1 MDIGFIG
8 LGSMGSAIAANL
20 VRAGHKVVVWNRTPQ
35 KAQPLVEAG
44 ATLAQTPAE
53 AARTGVVIT
62 MLSDDTAVESVV
74 HAPDGVLASLPQ
86 GGLHI
91 SMSTISV
98 ELADRLAAAHAAAG
112 QRYLSGCV
120 LGRPPAAQAAK
131 LFVVTAGAADD
142 IARAQPLFDAVGQRT
157 FVVGEKASAANLV
170 KLCSNFMLMSAIE
183 AMAEA
188 MTVASKGGVEK
199 AKLLEV
205 FTGTVFGAPA
215 YQLYGEILA
224 EERYRPPGFAAPL
237 GLKDMRLVGAAA
249 EQLRAPMPFLGVI
262 RDHLVEALAQEGEDI
277 DWAAVGL
284 AVSRNAGV

>member
-44 ATLAQTPAE
+44 ATLAQRPAE
-53 AARTGVVIT
+53 AARAGVVIT
-62 MLSDDTAVESVV
+62 MLSDDAAVESVV
-74 HAPDGVLASLPQ
+74 HGPDGVLAGLPQ

-98 ELADRLAAAHAAAG
+98 ELADRLAATHAEHG

-157 FVVGEKASAANLV
+157 FVVGEKSSAANLV

-262 RDHLVEALAQEGEDI
+262 RDHLVEALAQEGDDI